1 MTKENLQLDND
12 SKRTVYELSG
22 KEQQS
27 GALVKIILKDVNQ
40 FLRINLRDHS
50 ALKIKIIF

>member
-27 GALVKIILKDVNQ
+27 GALAKIILKDVNQ
-40 FLRINLRDHS
+40 FLRINLRDQ
-50 ALKIKIIF
+50 